1 MALDKTGCHSLDSIV
16 SHAFRCRGQFCEETA
31 SRPFLHV
38 NRCNKAKT
46 FYDGMKVSK
55 QGDYDIGNGYFM
67 NNYMM
72 EKVIYY
78 YFFYHRKNVSNL
90 VQGVNIIFA

>member
-1 MALDKTGCHSLDSIV
+1 
-16 SHAFRCRGQFCEETA
+16 
-31 SRPFLHV
+31 
-38 NRCNKAKT
+38 
-46 FYDGMKVSK
+46 MKVRK